1 VSPHDAPA
9 GAAPPAVR
17 AALAALF
24 SAALATLEPAR
35 LVGRVLRRRAG
46 AVVLAEP
53 GRGGRPLVL
62 AADARRGR
70 ASRSTAAPGVL
81 VVGAG
86 KGAAGLAA
94 AVEATLGPSVVGGVV
109 IVPAG
114 CERALAR
121 IALAIGGHPVPDR
134 RSVAATA
141 RLITTIARA
150 PGVPVLVLLTGGA
163 SSLLVAPAEGL
174 TLADKRRTNALLLAS
189 GARIDEMN
197 AVRKHLSAVKGGRL
211 AERLAGRR
219 AAALVVSDVPGDD
232 PSVIASGPTVADPT
246 TYADARRILAAYG
259 LEGRVPARVLG
270 HLERG
275 IAGAV
280 AETPKPGAPT
290 LARVRTFVLASNATA
305 RASVVAAARSLGYR
319 IVVNVRRPLTG
330 ATAPAARAFAARIRR
345 CQARLGG
352 PLPALLVAGGET
364 TVRIG
369 SRAGQGG
376 RNQEFALE
384 VARMLAG
391 RPGWAL
397 LSAGTDGIDGPT
409 DAAGAFA
416 DGSTLARAA
425 RAGRPVAG
433 ALARHDVF
441 PLLGALGDLYRTG
454 PTGTNVADL
463 KLALVWKERGW
474 RLPRAV

>member
-1 VSPHDAPA
+1 MPT
-9 GAAPPAVR
+9 AAPTAVR
-17 AALAALF
+17 ATLAALF
-24 SAALATLEPAR
+24 SAALAALEPTR
-35 LVGRVLRRRAG
+35 LVRRVLGRRAG
-46 AVVLAEP
+46 AVVLVDP
-53 GRGGRPLVL
+53 RHGRRPLVL
-62 AADARRGR
+62 TSGVQPGSVHAGAV
-70 ASRSTAAPGVL
+70 APGVL

-94 AVEATLGPSVVGGVV
+94 AVEATLGPSVVGGVI

-114 CERALAR
+114 CERPLAR

-141 RLITTIARA
+141 RLLAAIAGA
-150 PGVPVLVLLTGGA
+150 PSVAVLVLLTGGA

-174 TLADKRRTNALLLAS
+174 TLADKRRTSALLLAS

-246 TYADARRILAAYG
+246 TYADARRVLAAHG
-259 LEGRVPARVLG
+259 LDGRVPTRVLE

-280 AETPKPGAPT
+280 RETSKPGAPALMRMRT
-290 LARVRTFVLASNATA
+290 LVLASNATA
-305 RASVVAAARSLGYR
+305 RAGAVAAARRRGYR
-319 IVVNVRRPLTG
+319 IVVNVRRPLLG
-330 ATAPAARAFAARIRR
+330 ATAAAARAFAARIRR
-345 CQARLGG
+345 CQAKLRG

-364 TVRIG
+364 TVQIG
-369 SRAGQGG
+369 ARAGRGG

-384 VARMLAG
+384 VARALAG
-391 RPGWAL
+391 RSGWAL

-409 DAAGAFA
+409 DAAGAFV
-416 DGSTLARAA
+416 DGATLARAA
-425 RAGRPVAG
+425 RAGWSVAD
-433 ALARHDVF
+433 AIARHDVF